1 MFCWYTAI
9 IAETRRKYQVLECFA
24 FFILAKSVLSY
35 LALHKECFKQVV
47 SGFLLNNS
55 RIAPF
60 EIDVRNLQNKS

>member
-24 FFILAKSVLSY
+24 LFILAKSVLSY
-35 LALHKECFKQVV
+35 LALHRECFKQVV

-60 EIDVRNLQNKS
+60 EIDVKTKL